1 MRVWVVAGGT
11 GGHFYPALAVAEE
24 MENRI
29 PGITVNFAVSRRGL
43 EARVLSSKN
52 RPFRTFMV
60 EGFHRREVLR
70 NLFFP
75 FRTAA
80 GFVQSIVEV
89 IRFRPN
95 VAFGTGGF
103 VSGPGLL
110 AAWCLG
116 VPIAIIALDAL
127 PGVTIRML
135 APVARKVY
143 VTHHQAAELFGKRVD
158 VEVVGIPVRPTEP
171 MGRRAAR
178 ERLGLP
184 FDATILFVTGG
195 SHGSAALNGAVS
207 GALPALMEIP
217 NLTIVWQT
225 GPGMLEEVTGTVK
238 TILNGQG
245 EVDRE
250 RVILNPYIDDMAVA
264 WLASD
269 MALCRAGASTIAELT
284 LYGVP
289 SILVPLATAAGGH
302 QEANALAMVEAGAAR
317 LLPEKE
323 LSGDCLRR
331 EIEEVMAGEG
341 LLGKMAEAAALKSET
356 GGAARIAEGLVSIA
370 RWLNDTERTEMLAL
384 LQAGDQ

>member
-24 MENRI
+24 MENHI

-52 RPFRTFMV
+52 RSYKMFMV

-70 NLFFP
+70 NLLFP
-75 FRTAA
+75 FRTVV
-80 GFVQSIVEV
+80 GFVQSILEV

-116 VPIAIIALDAL
+116 VPIVIIALDAL

-135 APVARKVY
+135 APIARKVY
-143 VTHHQAAELFGKRVD
+143 VTNHQAAELFGKRVD

-171 MGRRAAR
+171 MDRRAAR

-195 SHGSAALNGAVS
+195 SQGSAALNGAVS
-207 GALPALMEIP
+207 GALPALMDIP
-217 NLTIVWQT
+217 GLTILWQT
-225 GPGMLEEVTGTVK
+225 GPEMLEEVTGTVK
-238 TILNGQG
+238 MILKDQS
-245 EVDRE
+245 EIDWK
-250 RVILNPYIDDMAVA
+250 RVILHPYIDDMAAA

-302 QEANALAMVEAGAAR
+302 QKANALAMVEAGASC
-317 LLPEKE
+317 LLPEEE
-323 LSGDCLRR
+323 LSWDRLRR
-331 EIEEVMAGEG
+331 DVEEVMVGEG
-341 LLGKMAEAAALKSET
+341 FLEKMAEAAALKSES
-356 GGAARIAEGLVSIA
+356 GGASRVAEGLVSTA
-370 RWLNDTERTEMLAL
+370 RWLNDTERTEMLTL
-384 LQAGDQ
+384 LQSVDQ